1 MCLPCFP
8 WTWTQYDDPLD
19 SMPEHSTWAYD
30 GNAWALQRIAPVSAG
45 AARITFTCTFISTF
59 TPHSHSL
66 SSYRQRAPT
75 HSGSH
80 PPVSRERRTQRDFLQ
95 KATFITRLVS
105 PPPVMPEAAAG
116 AGGDAATDPPKR
128 IRRVRS
134 FNYVPPH
141 VEAVA
146 TPARPAHV
154 RFADECTLGATV
166 SGNTT
171 TNTTPQATTGSVSG
185 TAVNAPQA
193 KSEPAR
199 DCQPTSFP
207 AVGPPPGS
215 GYAAPAVLPQQWYT
229 SADPTRSLSGPG
241 PYAQYHQY
249 PQYPQYQPHQ
259 LATGTGGFA
268 GASYVNGQPVQVQQQ
283 QLPATTNMSIPYL
296 AATGPAPPTE
306 GLNFQPPVPDNSN
319 GPMQHLY
326 VPRYDAAPGVV
337 GGAVHVQPAVHVGH
351 QIPPVSIIY
360 PNHHVLPVASAAAVV
375 GAYRHGTVLV
385 NGVPYYASASAR
397 LPPVWHPRP
406 RVWRPSS
413 DRRPS
418 RRPRRASFTSWPA
431 LPSKHTMFRLRQRQ
445 RMSANIRLQPHPVPG
460 TVPVGQPGYVVYQGI
475 PQQLVAPVPAAQP
488 QLPGQPV
495 MISGQTYYPIAATPA
510 GQPMPAIMQA
520 APAVAP
526 ATLIAGTA
534 AAPVPVPHE
543 VPGLGRT
550 PQEEVLHQVQF
561 AYNNKLFEPQD
572 MKPGDDDPSRFY
584 YVRELDGNWTQRSRY
599 SIDQIPCRWYV
610 TDEGWFYAVRL
621 PD

>member
-30 GNAWALQRIAPVSAG
+30 GNAWALQRI
-45 AARITFTCTFISTF
+45 
-59 TPHSHSL
+59 
-66 SSYRQRAPT
+66 
-75 HSGSH
+75 
-80 PPVSRERRTQRDFLQ
+80 
-95 KATFITRLVS
+95 
-105 PPPVMPEAAAG
+105 
-116 AGGDAATDPPKR
+116 R

-306 GLNFQPPVPDNSN
+306 GLNFQPPSRTIATAQCSTSTCLVTMPLLALWAVPSTFS
-319 GPMQHLY
+319 LLFI
-326 VPRYDAAPGVV
+326 RTLF
-337 GGAVHVQPAVHVGH
+337 PA
-351 QIPPVSIIY
+351 
-360 PNHHVLPVASAAAVV
+360 
-375 GAYRHGTVLV
+375 RF
-385 NGVPYYASASAR
+385 
-397 LPPVWHPRP
+397 
-406 RVWRPSS
+406 PS
-413 DRRPS
+413 
-418 RRPRRASFTSWPA
+418 
-431 LPSKHTMFRLRQRQ
+431 
-445 RMSANIRLQPHPVPG
+445 
-460 TVPVGQPGYVVYQGI
+460 
-475 PQQLVAPVPAAQP
+475 P

-610 TDEGWFYAVRL
+610 TDEGWFYAISESSPNPL
-621 PD
+621 NSQKTSL

>member
-30 GNAWALQRIAPVSAG
+30 GNAWALQRI
-45 AARITFTCTFISTF
+45 
-59 TPHSHSL
+59 
-66 SSYRQRAPT
+66 
-75 HSGSH
+75 
-80 PPVSRERRTQRDFLQ
+80 RDFLQ

-193 KSEPAR
+193 TSEPAR

-337 GGAVHVQPAVHVGH
+337 GGAVHVQPAVH
-351 QIPPVSIIY
+351 
-360 PNHHVLPVASAAAVV
+360 
-375 GAYRHGTVLV
+375 
-385 NGVPYYASASAR
+385 
-397 LPPVWHPRP
+397 
-406 RVWRPSS
+406 
-413 DRRPS
+413 
-418 RRPRRASFTSWPA
+418 
-431 LPSKHTMFRLRQRQ
+431 
-445 RMSANIRLQPHPVPG
+445 PHPVPG

>member
-1 MCLPCFP
+1 
-8 WTWTQYDDPLD
+8 
-19 SMPEHSTWAYD
+19 
-30 GNAWALQRIAPVSAG
+30 
-45 AARITFTCTFISTF
+45 
-59 TPHSHSL
+59 
-66 SSYRQRAPT
+66 
-75 HSGSH
+75 
-80 PPVSRERRTQRDFLQ
+80 
-95 KATFITRLVS
+95 
-105 PPPVMPEAAAG
+105 MPEAAAG